1 MHHIINR
8 QNRPIIILINNFNIV
23 SQIFDFSNT
32 FNVNDMVFRAK
43 PTQIFFSIISWLKK
57 INVIKHKNA
66 CFCKLVGV

>member
-8 QNRPIIILINNFNIV
+8 QNRPIIILVNNFNIV

-32 FNVNDMVFRAK
+32 FNVSDMVFRAK

-57 INVIKHKNA
+57 LMLLSTKM
-66 CFCKLVGV
+66 LVFAS